1 MAYELSDDMQ
11 GLLKRLDDFVE
22 KDIKPLEQGDNQKFF
37 DQRREYSRTDWE
49 NNGLP
54 TQEWM
59 ELLAESRRLAADA
72 GFYHLSLPA
81 EYGGGDATNFQMA
94 VIREHLAGKGLG
106 LHCDLH
112 NEHSIVGNNP
122 VALLIRDFGTQEQ
135 QAEFLSKM
143 ISGEYG
149 CSFGLTEP
157 MHGSDATW
165 METRGVPESRD
176 GVDGWLIN
184 GDKMWTTGTAHAS
197 HCALFVRT
205 SGDDGN
211 ARGITCFL
219 MPSGSKGFNVEEWV
233 YTFNMPADDPR
244 ISIKDLW
251 LPSTAILGDEGTGLN
266 VAQHFVHEN
275 RIRQAASSVGTA
287 GYCIRESVQYANE
300 RITFGKPLS
309 TNQAIQFPLVE
320 LHTDYELL
328 KNMTFTVAQQIDEMS
343 KVEVAHKISD
353 LIAMCNYRS
362 NNLACNAADRAIQV
376 HGGIGYSR
384 QKQFEH
390 HYRHHRRYR
399 ITEGSDE
406 IQLRKI
412 AGHLFGFIGRG
423 KKKS

>member
-1 MAYELSDDMQ
+1 MATDLSQEMQ
-11 GLLKRLDDFVE
+11 GYLKSLDDFIE
-22 KDIKPLEQGDNQKFF
+22 KEIKPLEEGENAKFF
-37 DQRREYSRTDWE
+37 DQRREFARTDLD

-54 TQEWM
+54 TQEWL
-59 ELLAESRRLAADA
+59 ELLAESRSRAAAA
-72 GFYHLSLPA
+72 GYLHYALPS
-81 EYGGGDATNFQMA
+81 EFGGGDATNYQMA

-106 LHCDLH
+106 LHSDLH
-112 NEHSIVGNNP
+112 TEHSVVANNP
-122 VALLIRDFGTQEQ
+122 VALLIRDFGTDDQKD
-135 QAEFLSKM
+135 EFLTKM
-143 ISGEYG
+143 IKGEYS

-157 MHGSDATW
+157 KHGSDATW
-165 METRGVPESRD
+165 METCGVREVRD
-176 GVDGWLIN
+176 GVDGWRIN
-184 GDKMWTTGTAHAS
+184 GEKMWTTGTAHVS

-205 SGDDGN
+205 SGEDGS
-211 ARGITCFL
+211 AKGITCFL
-219 MPSGSKGFNVEEWV
+219 MPSGSEGFNVEEWV
-233 YTFNMPADDPR
+233 WTFNMPADDPR
-244 ISIKDLW
+244 ISITDLW
-251 LPSTAILGDEGTGLN
+251 LPDSTILGGEGRGLN

-287 GYCIRESVQYANE
+287 GYCIRESVDYANE
-300 RITFGKPLS
+300 RVVFGKKLS

-328 KNMTFTVAQQIDEMS
+328 KNMVFTVAKQIDEMS

-362 NNLACNAADRAIQV
+362 NNLACDAADRAIQV

-412 AGHLFGFIGRG
+412 AGHLFGYIGR
-423 KKKS
+423 KK